1 MTTKQGK
8 RRVGSRLIPAVDYL
22 QSQRLRMMM
31 MQELY
36 EATKDV
42 DAYIVASGPSRGA
55 YRTPPKP
62 GGMGGGGGGGGGG
75 AGESMSAS
83 RRHSSMANLA
93 TYPAINLPNGF
104 DSKGSP
110 TNVTVFAQPYK
121 EDIVLGAKK
130 HNQHSAVVVRCWI
143 NHDCVSC
150 HVMAFNSTVVLFLDL
165 NHRWIDCCNN
175 NRHRKDR
182 SGRDGLSR
190 DDPAQDG
197 RRAVK
202 QGGEGG
208 AAGGGGGGG
217 KAEGAE
223 GEALMR
229 SEDHD
234 SRCSRGCCHCYCC
247 PISNTS
253 ISRYRYR

>member
-62 GGMGGGGGGGGGG
+62 GGMGGGGGG

-130 HNQHSAVVVRCWI
+130 HNTAPSLCVAGSIMIAFHVTSWHSIQRLYFWI
-143 NHDCVSC
+143 
-150 HVMAFNSTVVLFLDL
+150 
-165 NHRWIDCCNN
+165 
-175 NRHRKDR
+175 
-182 SGRDGLSR
+182 
-190 DDPAQDG
+190 
-197 RRAVK
+197 
-202 QGGEGG
+202 
-208 AAGGGGGGG
+208 
-217 KAEGAE
+217 
-223 GEALMR
+223 
-229 SEDHD
+229 
-234 SRCSRGCCHCYCC
+234 
-247 PISNTS
+247 
-253 ISRYRYR
+253 

>member
-62 GGMGGGGGGGGGG
+62 GGMGGGGGGGGG

-150 HVMAFNSTVVLFLDL
+150 HVMAFNSTVAFLDL
-165 NHRWIDCCNN
+165 IHRWIVCCCN

-202 QGGEGG
+202 HGGEGG